1 MKEFPDVTMRKLTS
15 TYADIDQL
23 ETLNSRPRDAQRG
36 SHVIDIVLP
45 AVSAT
50 PFQQVVV
57 FHKYT
62 QQYIEFSKYPDV
74 ERIVWGQMK
83 CYLKR
88 NKKSSFKYFL
98 KIYAFSI
105 FILSI
110 ITSERHRSM
119 GNNKSLTM
127 SVP

>member
-15 TYADIDQL
+15 TYADTDQL

-62 QQYIEFSKYPDV
+62 
-74 ERIVWGQMK
+74 
-83 CYLKR
+83 
-88 NKKSSFKYFL
+88 
-98 KIYAFSI
+98 
-105 FILSI
+105 
-110 ITSERHRSM
+110 
-119 GNNKSLTM
+119 
-127 SVP
+127 